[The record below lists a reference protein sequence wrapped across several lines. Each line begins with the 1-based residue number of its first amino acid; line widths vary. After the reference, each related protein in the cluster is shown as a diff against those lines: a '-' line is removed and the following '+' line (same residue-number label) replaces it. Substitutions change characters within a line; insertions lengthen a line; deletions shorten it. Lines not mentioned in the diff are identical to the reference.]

1 MARKSVKRGE
11 NDKPRGEFDASAPEL
26 IDALLAAIVK
36 NAGNI
41 TKSCHEVTD
50 TEYQAHMLRV
60 RVYTLEKTDEEFA
73 ERFRSAQ
80 AMGADVLEDE
90 VRRRA
95 FDGIEEPVFYQGVAT
110 DVVRKYSNTLA
121 VFLLK
126 GAKPEKYKD
135 RVEHTGD
142 PNAPVS
148 VDVRGTPLTNS
159 FLKDLRNVESEEK
172 GKA

>member
-1 MARKSVKRGE
+1 
-11 NDKPRGEFDASAPEL
+11 
-26 IDALLAAIVK
+26 
-36 NAGNI
+36 
-41 TKSCHEVTD
+41 
-50 TEYQAHMLRV
+50 
-60 RVYTLEKTDEEFA
+60 
-73 ERFRSAQ
+73 
-80 AMGADVLEDE
+80 MGADVLEDE